1 MFAPRRHRGI
11 WADLPVSGRGR
22 AAPGES
28 ADADHVF
35 KSGREPQPS
44 GEGVDGL
51 AVQQPSARRVGALL
65 ELEGDAHR
73 LGLVHTGQHVSRGG
87 ASRHGATLVF
97 SARRAR
103 PRRERP
109 RLER

>member
-1 MFAPRRHRGI
+1 MVFGGI
-11 WADLPVSGRGR
+11 WAALPVGGRGR
-22 AAPGES
+22 TAPGES

-35 KSGREPQPS
+35 KSSREPQPS

-73 LGLVHTGQHVSRGG
+73 LGLVHTGLVHTGSIASRGG
-87 ASRHGATLVF
+87 GSRHGATVVF
-97 SARRAR
+97 SARRAHSF
-103 PRRERP
+103 
-109 RLER
+109 L